1 MLNLLKLNPWHRR
14 SPTAR
19 SQRAAGR
26 PTRIRAAGGHGSRG
40 DGQVPRGR
48 VIYSLTVDGDLELL
62 DRWRAGDRRAG
73 NQLFQRHFDSI
84 WRFFQNKIQ
93 GDVDE
98 LVQITF
104 LACVRGR
111 DQFRKECSF
120 RTFLFT
126 IARRELYRYLRK
138 RHRDRNALDFGVTSL
153 ADLNTTPR
161 SKLAKRDEHKLLL
174 RALRMMPIELQVLL
188 ELHYWEGMGTSE
200 LADIF
205 EVKPGAM
212 RTRLSRARKQ
222 LRETMDKMADKP
234 LTLQTSVANLDAWAA
249 GLRKEMHKSER

>member
-1 MLNLLKLNPWHRR
+1 MIH
-14 SPTAR
+14 SPT
-19 SQRAAGR
+19 
-26 PTRIRAAGGHGSRG
+26 
-40 DGQVPRGR
+40 
-48 VIYSLTVDGDLELL
+48 VDADLELL

-73 NQLFQRHFDSI
+73 NELFQRHFDSI

-126 IARRELYRYLRK
+126 IARRELYRFLRK

-161 SKLAKRDEHKLLL
+161 SKLARRDEHKLLL
-174 RALRMMPIELQVLL
+174 RALRMMPVDQQVLL
-188 ELHYWEGMGTSE
+188 ELHYWEDMGTAD
-200 LADIF
+200 LAAIF
-205 EVKPGAM
+205 EVKSGAM

-222 LRETMDKMADKP
+222 LRETMDKIADKP
-234 LTLQTSVANLDAWAA
+234 STSRTTASNLEAWAA
-249 GLRKEMHKSER
+249 SLRDRMRQGGGEGSGAQT